1 MAGPSLEQWILDLG
15 LQQIDDPLIG
25 KSIYRKPF
33 DGQIILSA
41 ELEGKISI
49 GLRQARDR
57 RRLARK
63 KLATMLGLSERV
75 YERYENNVSRLTV
88 SRLVHLCEVLGAS
101 PEEMLSPAAP
111 HLWGKTDTAAALLL
125 TSIEKLRT
133 FDEETLRDVLSLL
146 SRIESQ
152 TNIKSNSNG
161 GDNDGAA
168 PAAPSLPTVADP
180 LQGRAEHRN
189 APGQAAHAGSG
200 DSGICR

>member
-33 DGQIILSA
+33 AGQIILSA
-41 ELEGKISI
+41 ELEGQISI

-111 HLWGKTDTAAALLL
+111 HLWGKNDTTAALLL
-125 TSIEKLRT
+125 ASIEKLRT

-146 SRIESQ
+146 GRIESQ
-152 TNIKSNSNG
+152 TNIDINSND

-168 PAAPSLPTVADP
+168 PAAPSLPPVAV
-180 LQGRAEHRN
+180 L
-189 APGQAAHAGSG
+189 
-200 DSGICR
+200 

>member
-1 MAGPSLEQWILDLG
+1 MDLG
-15 LQQIDDPLIG
+15 LQQVDDPLIG

-41 ELEGKISI
+41 ELEGQISI

-125 TSIEKLRT
+125 ASIEKLRT

-180 LQGRAEHRN
+180 LQGGAEHRN

>member
-41 ELEGKISI
+41 ELEGQISI

-125 TSIEKLRT
+125 ASIEKLRT

-180 LQGRAEHRN
+180 LQGGAEHRN

>member
-41 ELEGKISI
+41 ELEGQISI

-125 TSIEKLRT
+125 ASIEKLRT

-152 TNIKSNSNG
+152 TNSKSNSNG

-180 LQGRAEHRN
+180 LQGGAEHGN
-189 APGQAAHAGSG
+189 ASG
-200 DSGICR
+200 